1 MGWQEMLH
9 TSLYLCEFHNASH
22 VEFEY
27 EVPAPSTDWSHIV
40 TTSGLSLPIC
50 HRDATHGTA
59 RMRIAPTKAVRPPT
73 VTTLV
78 MAVDG
83 GKADQVATLL
93 SRGVNPDWY
102 NNGQS
107 QALAVAASYIR
118 TGDSAIVDLLL
129 GRFSSADRY
138 GILTF
143 IARKGGQAHMMHL
156 LESEPILKL
165 LYPATL
171 DGNSRAL
178 QDILCQL
185 HVPMDMFTIILER
198 HPMITLVR
206 NGNDQIATATQFH
219 ELYDA
224 GINNLLAATR
234 VRVTSA
240 LVEMLLP
247 HIARVLADLAIS
259 YL

>member
-1 MGWQEMLH
+1 
-9 TSLYLCEFHNASH
+9 
-22 VEFEY
+22 
-27 EVPAPSTDWSHIV
+27 
-40 TTSGLSLPIC
+40 
-50 HRDATHGTA
+50 
-59 RMRIAPTKAVRPPT
+59 MRIAPTKAVRPPT